1 MTTTS
6 SFGSEP
12 ARIPNTFGIDVV
24 ADNLC
29 HYSSAE
35 ELQQLIFS
43 GQIAPHHL
51 HVGGG
56 SNLLFLN
63 PHYHGTVLHSRISG
77 VSIVRET
84 ADEVFVRV
92 GAGCV
97 WDDFVAFCVV
107 HGWQGVENLSLIPGE
122 VGASAVQ
129 NIGAYGVEVKD
140 VISSVEAVDLQGR
153 PLVFDVTDCGYG
165 YRDSIFKRSDMKD
178 IFLTHVTYR
187 LSLHANLQLGYKA
200 ISQALQDRRGVTLSD
215 VRQAI
220 IGIRRAK
227 LPDPAELGS
236 AGSFFKNPVVSAE
249 QKDSLLSLHPS
260 MPHYPQPDGSAK
272 IPAGWLIEQCGWKGR
287 SLGPAAVYG
296 KQALVIVNTGGAT
309 GSDILRLAQAVQHD
323 VLSAFGLQLH
333 PEVNVIE

>member
-1 MTTTS
+1 MTTTTS
-6 SFGSEP
+6 SPQP

-24 ADNLC
+24 ADSLC
-29 HYSSAE
+29 RYSSVE
-35 ELQQLIFS
+35 ELQHIIGS
-43 GQIAPHHL
+43 GQIAPRHL

-63 PHYHGTVLHSRISG
+63 PHYHGTVLHSRIG
-77 VSIVRET
+77 GITVVSET
-84 ADEVFVRV
+84 ADEVLVRL
-92 GAGCV
+92 GAACV
-97 WDDFVAFCVV
+97 WDDFVALCVI

-140 VISSVEAVDLQGR
+140 VISRVEAVDMQGR
-153 PLVFDVTDCGYG
+153 RLVFDVTECGYA
-165 YRDSIFKRSDMKD
+165 YRDSIFKRPDMKD
-178 IFLTHVTYR
+178 VFITHVTYR
-187 LSLHANLQLGYKA
+187 LSKHPNLQLGYKA
-200 ISQALQDRRGVTLSD
+200 ISQALEGRSDVTLSD

-236 AGSFFKNPVVSAE
+236 AGSFFKNPVVSAG
-249 QKDSLLSLHPS
+249 QKDSLLRLHPS
-260 MPHYPQPDGSAK
+260 MPYYQQPDGSAK

-287 SLGPAAVYG
+287 SLGPAAVYA

-309 GSDILRLAQAVQHD
+309 GSDILRLATAVQHD
-323 VLSAFGLQLH
+323 VLSQFGLQLH
-333 PEVNVIE
+333 PEVNFIE